1 MYEKFPLAFLSVITT
16 VKVNRTS
23 THLHSPPLIST
34 HLHSPP
40 LTSPGYLWVIWPALG
55 WGIGLA
61 FHAMDTFGLI
71 ADKNKEREMI
81 EKEVRR
87 LDREGPHEY
96 LDEDDH
102 LDLREIEKEV
112 RYNEDDLV

>member
-1 MYEKFPLAFLSVITT
+1 MESKYDIARKRVKKKVEFRSHLASYLVIMGFLLVL
-16 VKVNRTS
+16 N
-23 THLHSPPLIST
+23 L
-34 HLHSPP
+34 